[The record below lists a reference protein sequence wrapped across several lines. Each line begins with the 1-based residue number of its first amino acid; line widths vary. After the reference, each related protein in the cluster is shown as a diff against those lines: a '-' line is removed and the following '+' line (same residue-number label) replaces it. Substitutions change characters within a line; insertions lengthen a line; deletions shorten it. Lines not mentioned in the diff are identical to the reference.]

1 MKKLLGFLFFISSV
15 AVFSQA
21 QGTIAGTILDQEV
34 FNEPL
39 IYAEVHLKETSKRV
53 QTNFHGNFEITGI
66 APGNYTLVIDYLGYE
81 SVELAVEVENDKVV
95 RLTKSLA
102 AKQLSF
108 DDMATIDT
116 AKKEVQVLEQTNL
129 HGRGEK

>member
-1 MKKLLGFLFFISSV
+1 MKKFFGFLFFISSV
-15 AVFSQA
+15 AVFSQE

-66 APGNYTLVIDYLGYE
+66 APGNYT
-81 SVELAVEVENDKVV
+81 
-95 RLTKSLA
+95 
-102 AKQLSF
+102 
-108 DDMATIDT
+108 
-116 AKKEVQVLEQTNL
+116 
-129 HGRGEK
+129 